1 MQRRSLTGTD
11 AILFDLDGT
20 LWDSAPSVSGSWQR
34 ALQRFAPE
42 LRPPITADEVRSCM
56 GMRIDELGCRL
67 FPMLDDDARAELLS
81 QCLMEEDAALRQE
94 GGILFPAVLETLA
107 ELHKTY
113 KLCVVSN
120 CQCGYIENFLRLSGL
135 ANLFHDHICFGDTGR
150 SKGENARQII
160 LRNHF
165 QQACFVGDTPI
176 DGRAA
181 READI
186 PFIFARY
193 GFGSTTDFD
202 YAIDSF
208 DELLYLL

>member
-94 GGILFPAVLETLA
+94 GGILFPAVPETLA

-120 CQCGYIENFLRLSGL
+120 CQYGYIEFSASFRTGESLSRPY
-135 ANLFHDHICFGDTGR
+135 LFWR
-150 SKGENARQII
+150 Y
-160 LRNHF
+160 
-165 QQACFVGDTPI
+165 
-176 DGRAA
+176 RAFK
-181 READI
+181 R
-186 PFIFARY
+186 
-193 GFGSTTDFD
+193 GKCTSD
-202 YAIDSF
+202 YPA
-208 DELLYLL
+208 